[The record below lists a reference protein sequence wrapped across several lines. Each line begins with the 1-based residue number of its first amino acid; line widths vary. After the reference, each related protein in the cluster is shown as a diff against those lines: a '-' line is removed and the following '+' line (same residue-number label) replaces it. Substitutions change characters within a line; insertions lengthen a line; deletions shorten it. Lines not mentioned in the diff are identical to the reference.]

1 MYMNEDIAWQRML
14 DLQREMDNSRLLAY
28 QGVPALA
35 RVAELLGG
43 PILRL
48 VASLRPVRRE
58 ERMIEDSQSATD
70 AA

>member
-1 MYMNEDIAWQRML
+1 MYMNEDIAWQRMV

-28 QGVPALA
+28 QGLPALTRA
-35 RVAELLGG
+35 AQLLGG
-43 PILRL
+43 RILRL

-58 ERMIEDSQSATD
+58 EQMTGDSESATD